1 MKKIAIILSGCGV
14 YDGSEIHEATM
25 ALLAVK
31 RNGAEYE
38 IYAPDKTQY
47 DVVNHFNGQQSDEY
61 RNVLVEAAR
70 IARGNINPLKEL
82 DVKTVDAIL
91 FPGGFGVAKNLSSYA
106 FKGAEYDVIPE
117 VKELIKAVHAMGK
130 PIGAMCIAP
139 ILLAKSLEKVT
150 ITVGSSSDAAAKA
163 AEGAGAAHVDTAS
176 GNICVDKANKVAT
189 APCYMLDAS
198 IVNIFEEADKVV
210 KELLSMM

>member
-1 MKKIAIILSGCGV
+1 MKKIAVILSGCGV

-47 DVVNHFNGQQSDEY
+47 DVVNHFNGMQSDEY
-61 RNVLVEAAR
+61 RNVLIEAAR

-82 DVKTVDAIL
+82 DPKAFDAIL

-106 FKGAEYDVIPE
+106 FKGAEYEVIPE
-117 VKELIKAVHAMGK
+117 INELIKAIHSMDK

-139 ILLAKSLEKVT
+139 ILLAKSLENVSV
-150 ITVGSSSDAAAKA
+150 TVGSNNDDAAKA
-163 AEGAGAAHVDTAS
+163 IQGVGATHIETTS
-176 GNICVDKANKVAT
+176 GNICIDKANKVVT
-189 APCYMLDAS
+189 APCYMLYAS
-198 IVNIFEEADKVV
+198 IVNIFDEADKLV

>member
-1 MKKIAIILSGCGV
+1 MKKIAVILSGCGV
-14 YDGSEIHEATM
+14 YDGSEVHEATM

-47 DVVNHFNGQQSDEY
+47 DVVNHLNGQQSDEH

-70 IARGNINPLKEL
+70 IARGSIKPLKEL
-82 DVKTVDAIL
+82 NPKNVDAIL

-117 VKELIKAVHAMGK
+117 VSELIKAMHSMGK

-150 ITVGSSSDAAAKA
+150 ITVGSSNDSAAKA
-163 AEGAGAAHVDTAS
+163 IESAGATHVETAS

-189 APCYMLDAS
+189 TPCYMLDTS
-198 IVNIFEEADKVV
+198 IVSIYEEADKVV
-210 KELLSMM
+210 KELLSLM

>member
-1 MKKIAIILSGCGV
+1 MKKIAVILSGCGV
-14 YDGSEIHEATM
+14 YDGAEIHEATM

-38 IYAPDKTQY
+38 VYAPDKTQY
-47 DVVNHFNGQQSDEY
+47 DVVNHFNGMQSDEY

-70 IARGNINPLKEL
+70 IARGNIKPLKEL
-82 DVKTVDAIL
+82 DPKNVDAIL

-106 FKGAEYDVIPE
+106 FKEAEYDVIPE
-117 VKELIKAVHAMGK
+117 VKELIKTTHSMNK

-139 ILLAKSLEKVT
+139 ILLAKAIGKVT
-150 ITVGSSSDAAAKA
+150 ITVGSNSDAAAKA
-163 AEGAGAAHVDTAS
+163 AESVGAVHVETTS
-176 GNICVDKANKVAT
+176 GNICLDKANKVVT

-198 IVNIFEEADKVV
+198 IVSIYEEADKLV
-210 KELLSMM
+210 KELMAMM

>member
-1 MKKIAIILSGCGV
+1 MKKIAVVLSGCGV

-25 ALLAVK
+25 ALLAIK

-47 DVVNHFNGQQSDEY
+47 DVINHFNGQQSDEY
-61 RNVLVEAAR
+61 RNVLIEAAR
-70 IARGNINPLKEL
+70 IARGNIDPLKML
-82 DVKTVDAIL
+82 DPKNFDAIL

-117 VKELIKAVHAMGK
+117 IKELIKVTHSLNK

-150 ITVGSSSDAAAKA
+150 ITVGSNSDAAAKA
-163 AEGAGAAHVDTAS
+163 AEGAGATHVETAS
-176 GNICVDKANKVAT
+176 GNICIDKANKVVT
-189 APCYMLDAS
+189 APCYMLDAN
-198 IVNIFEEADKVV
+198 IVNIFDEADKVV
-210 KELLSMM
+210 KELIAMM

>member
-1 MKKIAIILSGCGV
+1 MKKIAVILSGCGV

-47 DVVNHFNGQQSDEY
+47 DVVDHYHGQQSDEY

-70 IARGNINPLKEL
+70 IARGNIKPLREL
-82 DVKTVDAIL
+82 DINAVDAIL

-106 FKGAEYDVIPE
+106 FKGADYDVLPE
-117 VKELIKAVHAMGK
+117 VGELIGSMYAQGK

-139 ILLAKSLEKVT
+139 ILLAKSLGKVSVT
-150 ITVGSSSDAAAKA
+150 IGSSDDDAAKA
-163 AEGAGAAHVDTAS
+163 IGGVGATHVATTS
-176 GNICVDKANKVAT
+176 GNICIDKANKVVT
-189 APCYMLDAS
+189 APCYMLNAN
-198 IVNIFEEADKVV
+198 ITNIFEEADKLV
-210 KELLSMM
+210 KELIAMM

>member
-1 MKKIAIILSGCGV
+1 MKKIAVILSGCGV

-47 DVVNHFNGQQSDEY
+47 DVVNHYSGMQSDEY

-82 DVKTVDAIL
+82 DPNTVDAIL

-117 VKELIKAVHAMGK
+117 LKELIKSMHSMGK

-139 ILLAKSLEKVT
+139 ILLAKSLEKPT
-150 ITVGSSSDAAAKA
+150 ITVGNSNDDAAKA
-163 AEGAGAAHVDTAS
+163 AVGAGAVHTETAS
-176 GNICVDKANKVAT
+176 GSICVDKANKVVT
-189 APCYMLDAS
+189 APCYMLDAN
-198 IVNIFEEADKVV
+198 IVNIFDEADKVV
-210 KELLSMM
+210 KELLLMM

>member
-25 ALLAVK
+25 AMLAVK

-38 IYAPDKTQY
+38 LYAPDKTQY
-47 DVVNHFNGQQSDEY
+47 DVVNHFNGMQSDEY
-61 RNVLVEAAR
+61 RNVLVESAR

-82 DVKTVDAIL
+82 NFKNVDALL

-117 VKELIKAVHAMGK
+117 ISELIKAMHGMGK

-139 ILLAKSLEKVT
+139 ILLAKSLDKVT

-163 AEGAGAAHVDTAS
+163 VEGVGAVHVDTSS
-176 GNICVDKANKVAT
+176 GNICVDKVNRVAT
-189 APCYMLDAS
+189 VPCYMLDAS
-198 IVNIFEEADKVV
+198 IVNICDEADKLV
-210 KELLSMM
+210 KELLLMM

>member
-1 MKKIAIILSGCGV
+1 MKKIAVILSGCGV

-47 DVVNHFNGQQSDEY
+47 DVTNHFNGMQSDEY

-82 DVKTVDAIL
+82 NPKAVDAIL

-106 FKGAEYDVIPE
+106 FKGAEYDVNPE
-117 VKELIKAVHAMGK
+117 VKELIKLTHSMGK

-150 ITVGSSSDAAAKA
+150 VTVGSNSDAAAKA
-163 AEGAGAAHVDTAS
+163 IEGVGASHIETAS

-189 APCYMLDAS
+189 APCYMLDAN
-198 IVNIFEEADKVV
+198 IVNIFEEADKLV
-210 KELLSMM
+210 KELLAMM

>member
-1 MKKIAIILSGCGV
+1 MKKIAVILSGCGV

-31 RNGAEYE
+31 RNGAEYV

-47 DVVNHFNGQQSDEY
+47 DVMDHFHGQQSDEY

-70 IARGNINPLKEL
+70 IARGNIKPLKEL
-82 DVKTVDAIL
+82 NPKDIDAVL

-117 VKELIKAVHAMGK
+117 VKELIKATHDMGK
-130 PIGAMCIAP
+130 PVGAMCIAP

-150 ITVGSSSDAAAKA
+150 ITVGSNSDAAAKA
-163 AEGAGAAHVDTAS
+163 AEGAGATHVETTS
-176 GNICVDKANKVAT
+176 GNICVDKANKVVT
-189 APCYMLDAS
+189 APCYMLDAN
-198 IVNIFEEADKVV
+198 IVNIYDEADKLV
-210 KELLSMM
+210 KELLAMM

>member
-31 RNGAEYE
+31 RNGAEYK

-47 DVVNHFNGQQSDEY
+47 DVVNHLNGMQSDEH

-70 IARGNINPLKEL
+70 IARGDIKPLKEL
-82 DVKTVDAIL
+82 DPKNVDAIL

-117 VKELIKAVHAMGK
+117 VSELIKSMHGMGK
-130 PIGAMCIAP
+130 PVGAMCIAP
-139 ILLAKSLEKVT
+139 ILLAKSLQKVT
-150 ITVGSSSDAAAKA
+150 ITVGRSSDAAAKA
-163 AEGAGAAHVDTAS
+163 IEGVGSTHVETNS
-176 GNICVDKANKVAT
+176 GSICVDKDNKIAT
-189 APCYMLDAS
+189 APCYMLDAN
-198 IVNIFEEADKVV
+198 ITHIFEEADKLV